1 MICAHTALAE
11 CLPAPAEGGHDRVRR
26 ATTYGAFHGSTLVTT
41 APASSSTTSSA
52 SLAGTAVA
60 SARLGG
66 WVAVVLAAGRG
77 TRMRSRLPK
86 VLHPVAGRPMVRLV
100 CETLQSAGCE
110 RIVVVTSGEDD
121 EVARAVRSGV
131 PGVVVAAQGEPLGT
145 GHAALAARAAAGGM
159 GRVLVVNGDLPLL
172 TERTV
177 RDLVARHEGASHDGT
192 PSGSAGAVLTFVTA
206 FLEDP
211 TGYGRVLRR
220 NGRVRGIVEET
231 ETDATTRGEP
241 EVNVGLYAADAD
253 WLWPALEAIT
263 PGPRGERYLT
273 DIIARAVE
281 HPSGVQAYQ
290 IVESAEAQQ
299 VNTRIE
305 LARAEALLRE
315 RIRRRL
321 MLAGVTLADPATTYI
336 DVGVS
341 IGEDTTVLP
350 GVHLLGDTSI
360 GSGCRIGP
368 AAVLRDMRVGDRC
381 EVGSSTLE
389 GSVLADDVTVGPYCH
404 VRPGS
409 SIEEAVHLGNYA
421 EVKASRVGA
430 RTQVGHF
437 SYLGDAD
444 VGSDVNIGAGAITC
458 NFDGV
463 DKHRTWIGDGAFIG
477 SDSMLIAPV
486 TVGAGARTAAGAVV
500 THDVPPGVLVVGAP
514 ARISPPREGG

>member
-1 MICAHTALAE
+1 VC
-11 CLPAPAEGGHDRVRR
+11 D
-26 ATTYGAFHGSTLVTT
+26 TLRT
-41 APASSSTTSSA
+41 
-52 SLAGTAVA
+52 
-60 SARLGG
+60 
-66 WVAVVLAAGRG
+66 
-77 TRMRSRLPK
+77 
-86 VLHPVAGRPMVRLV
+86 
-100 CETLQSAGCE
+100 AGCE
-110 RIVVVTSGEDD
+110 RIVVVTAAEDD
-121 EVARAVRSGV
+121 EVARAVRAGI
-131 PGVVVAAQGEPLGT
+131 PGAVIVAQGEPLGT
-145 GHAALAARAAAGGM
+145 GHAALAARAVAGESP
-159 GRVLVVNGDLPLL
+159 RVLLLNADLPLL

-177 RDLVARHEGASHDGT
+177 REVIARHEGPSHERN
-192 PSGSAGAVLTFVTA
+192 GAVLTFVTA

-220 NGRVRGIVEET
+220 DGRVDGIVEET

-253 WLWPALEAIT
+253 WLWPTLEAIT
-263 PGPRGERYLT
+263 PSPRGERYLT

-281 HPSGVQAYQ
+281 HPRGAQAYQ
-290 IVESAEAQQ
+290 VMESAEAQQ

-350 GVHLLGDTSI
+350 GVHLLGETSI

-409 SIEEAVHLGNYA
+409 SIEREVHLGNYA

-437 SYLGDAD
+437 SYIGDAD

-463 DKHRTWIGDGAFIG
+463 DKHRTVIGDGAFIG
-477 SDSMLIAPV
+477 SDSMLIAPIE
-486 TVGAGARTAAGAVV
+486 VGAGARTAAGAVV
-500 THDVPPGVLVVGAP
+500 THDVPPGALVIGAP
-514 ARISPPREGG
+514 ARISAPDVSARRISAPREGG